1 MPLTSEMSD
10 LKLLMMLY
18 PKRVHR
24 EGYTQPDFYS
34 LEKDKKKR
42 KLTIF
47 VMWRRYHKRTLAAEG
62 NPYGKSQFFKIFQIF
77 RDPFNRGFRSQ
88 TIETIKSL
96 FVFLPATY
104 FTNESRILT
113 RRKLG
118 ESLFCG
124 AKNAPR
130 PQKVVA
136 RE

>member
-1 MPLTSEMSD
+1 MLKKEYNVTRSTPDSD
-10 LKLLMMLY
+10 
-18 PKRVHR
+18 R
-24 EGYTQPDFYS
+24 
-34 LEKDKKKR
+34 
-42 KLTIF
+42 F
-47 VMWRRYHKRTLAAEG
+47 V
-62 NPYGKSQFFKIFQIF
+62 
-77 RDPFNRGFRSQ
+77 PFNRGFRSQ